1 MRLCRLSAT
10 WAPITNRVPDA
21 AAVPACCAAASAALC
36 ETADHLRARACRK
49 GRPAFAVCLSGGY
62 EDDSDTGARF
72 QYTGEGG
79 QSGGRVCPA
88 TCHEFVPRS
97 EGLE

>member
-1 MRLCRLSAT
+1 MT
-10 WAPITNRVPDA
+10 G
-21 AAVPACCAAASAALC
+21 
-36 ETADHLRARACRK
+36 CRK

-79 QSGGRVCPA
+79 QSGGKVRL
-88 TCHEFVPRS
+88 H
-97 EGLE
+97 GLCLVV